1 MKASITL
8 FEKLINQRK
17 KHSSHFGDD
26 DIIIDDFRLSS
37 VHNPPLEQW
46 SENQEVDFYMD
57 DTVNIYL
64 LRIVNNKDNT
74 ITLIDDEHNDIR
86 YIIVHINVD
95 NTLDALRRITQRLK
109 EIPYSNKISGEKQYY
124 FFE

>member
-1 MKASITL
+1 
-8 FEKLINQRK
+8 
-17 KHSSHFGDD
+17 
-26 DIIIDDFRLSS
+26 
-37 VHNPPLEQW
+37 
-46 SENQEVDFYMD
+46 MD

-74 ITLIDDEHNDIR
+74 VTLIDDEHNDIR
-86 YIIVHINVD
+86 CILVHIKVE

>member
-1 MKASITL
+1 MKASFAL
-8 FEKLINQRK
+8 FKNPKNQRK
-17 KHSSHFGDD
+17 KHLSHFGDD
-26 DIIIDDFRLSS
+26 DIIIDDFRLNS
-37 VHNPPLEQW
+37 VHNLPLEQW

-86 YIIVHINVD
+86 CILVHIKVE

-109 EIPYSNKISGEKQYY
+109 EIPYSNKTSGEEQYN

>member
-1 MKASITL
+1 
-8 FEKLINQRK
+8 
-17 KHSSHFGDD
+17 
-26 DIIIDDFRLSS
+26 
-37 VHNPPLEQW
+37 
-46 SENQEVDFYMD
+46 MD

-64 LRIVNNKDNT
+64 LRIVNNNDNT

-86 YIIVHINVD
+86 YIIVHINVE